1 MKVFN
6 RTDLEQNRNDLREFV
21 QIPRK
26 SLIVCI
32 EYILIDYT
40 HKEYDI
46 LHMWNVL
53 VWYQNACDNA
63 YLIHVYH
70 LVCFVGHKIRIKENG

>member
-32 EYILIDYT
+32 EYMKRVVELFF
-40 HKEYDI
+40 
-46 LHMWNVL
+46 LL
-53 VWYQNACDNA
+53 
-63 YLIHVYH
+63 L
-70 LVCFVGHKIRIKENG
+70 GHYKKSELSAEM